1 MSKKLFW
8 QIVLLIVI
16 FCVAWS
22 ATKVGMKYA
31 LCGMYRAKCFMMG
44 QRSGVVNSSCPMS
57 GKAIS
62 KDTPHRTFYKGK
74 TIGFC
79 GSGCKTKFEANP
91 EKYIRKIEK

>member
-22 ATKVGMKYA
+22 ATKIVTKGI
-31 LCGMYRAKCFMMG
+31 LCGAYRMKCPIMM
-44 QRSGVVNSSCPMS
+44 RMKDVVNSSCPMS
-57 GKAIS
+57 GKAVS

-79 GSGCKTKFEANP
+79 GTGCKTKFEANP